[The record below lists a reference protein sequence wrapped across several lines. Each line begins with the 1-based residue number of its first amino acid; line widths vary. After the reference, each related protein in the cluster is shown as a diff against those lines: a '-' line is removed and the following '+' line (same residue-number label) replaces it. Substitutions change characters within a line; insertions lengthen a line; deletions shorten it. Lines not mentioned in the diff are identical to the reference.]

1 MSDSEANKIVTNTD
15 DEDTSEPELDLD
27 AATKRKSL
35 PASCGSALDW
45 PMVEGSSNARVHSEW
60 AMTARRVLA
69 VCLLAP
75 VMGSIVGCVPIGFP
89 LMLPENF
96 YTENRTVDVPSLKPA
111 ADAWTSS
118 PWRTDSGT
126 IFDSGEPFHFTD
138 PRPRVLI
145 IGHVQVRRDDN
156 PREAVGIILFEADD
170 YEDNLVSLFENK
182 SETVNFVSGNWFA
195 GKIFAGKRSILKI
208 GLADQPGDF
217 GFERRYRRC
226 GRSIWAGVHGWD
238 FRLNMDD
245 ATKAY
250 YLGHITIYE
259 TPRESFW
266 GVHGYI
272 RVEVRDRADEFA
284 DSLRAFVGDRGIEKA
299 LLPNCPE

>member
-1 MSDSEANKIVTNTD
+1 MTNTD

-27 AATKRKSL
+27 AGTKRKGL
-35 PASCGSALDW
+35 PASCGSVLNW
-45 PMVEGSSNARVHSEW
+45 RMVEGSSNARVRSEW
-60 AMTARRVLA
+60 AMTARRILA
-69 VCLLAP
+69 VCLLAA
-75 VMGSIVGCVPIGFP
+75 VMGSIVGCVIRGN
-89 LMLPENF
+89 LNSF

-111 ADAWTSS
+111 ADAWTLS

-138 PRPRVLI
+138 PKARVLI
-145 IGHVQVRRDDN
+145 IGHVQVRRDNN
-156 PREAVGIILFEADD
+156 PREAVGSILFEADD
-170 YEDNLVSLFENK
+170 YEGNFNSFSNNK
-182 SETVNFVSGNWFA
+182 SEAVNFVSGDWFA
-195 GKIFAGKRSILKI
+195 GRIFAGKREILEI
-208 GLADQPGDF
+208 GLAEQPGY
-217 GFERRYRRC
+217 FELGRTYLAC
-226 GRSIWAGVHGWD
+226 GQSFWAGVHGWD

-259 TPRESFW
+259 TLRESFW

>member
-1 MSDSEANKIVTNTD
+1 
-15 DEDTSEPELDLD
+15 
-27 AATKRKSL
+27 
-35 PASCGSALDW
+35 
-45 PMVEGSSNARVHSEW
+45 
-60 AMTARRVLA
+60 
-69 VCLLAP
+69 
-75 VMGSIVGCVPIGFP
+75 MGSIVGCVAGN
-89 LMLPENF
+89 LNSF

-126 IFDSGEPFHFTD
+126 KFDSGEPFRFTD

-156 PREAVGIILFEADD
+156 PREAVGSILFEADD
-170 YEDNLVSLFENK
+170 YDDNHTSLLERK
-182 SETVNFVSGNWFA
+182 SEAVNFVSGDWFA
-195 GKIFAGKRSILKI
+195 GRIFAGKREILEI

-217 GFERRYRRC
+217 DFDRTYRRC

-266 GVHGYI
+266 GVHGYLRI
-272 RVEVRDRADEFA
+272 EVRDRADEFA